1 MMYVVTIVSKNHT
14 DTVSVEAA
22 SPSEAI
28 DYILETRSYDIRT
41 LMCEDLEVHV

>member
-14 DTVSVEAA
+14 DTVPVEAE
-22 SPSEAI
+22 SPSDAI

-41 LMCEDLEVHV
+41 LVCEDLEVNL